1 VAKFE
6 TGKPKTGGK
15 KKGTPNK
22 VTKDAKALFVQI
34 MEGQVDHVEQALNDI
49 REKSPFNYILCF
61 SKLAPYFMPK
71 QIDIKSDGE
80 KLQAPV
86 INIQSLNENEN

>member
-1 VAKFE
+1 MAFKK
-6 TGKPKTGGK
+6 GDPKPPGSGK
-15 KKGTPNK
+15 KKGSENQT
-22 VTKDAKALFVQI
+22 TKDARALFTKI
-34 MEGQVDHVEQALNDI
+34 MEGQVDHVEEALDKV
-49 REKSPFNYILCF
+49 RAKSPFNYILCF

-86 INIQSLNENEN
+86 IQILPADEG

>member
-1 VAKFE
+1 MAFKK
-6 TGKPKTGGK
+6 GDPKPSNSGK
-15 KKGTPNK
+15 KKGSENK
-22 VTKDAKALFVQI
+22 ATKDAKSLFIKI
-34 MEGQVDHVEQALNDI
+34 MEGQVEHVEEALDEV
-49 REKSPFNYILCF
+49 RKKSPFNYILCF

-86 INIQSLNENEN
+86 IQILPHNEG